1 MQKISEKNV
10 ASLWKSG
17 RLWRFQ
23 DDMGNDV
30 EVVCPGRETTKPG
43 CDFQDVVISVNREK
57 LVGDVELHL
66 SSDLWQKH
74 GHHIN
79 PAYNGIIL
87 HVAMWQRGSLP
98 VKLETGLAVPTVI
111 LSGYI
116 TERSLSKQRSG
127 RSLRHV
133 CPAPAR
139 KVPAEIKRILMQ
151 AGMQRFS
158 IKSSKYATAVA
169 DRGAEQA
176 LFKGICRALG
186 YSRNTAPFE
195 ELADRL
201 PADLIMDQ
209 GEGSLVKMQ
218 AMLIGAAGLLPS
230 QGGFPHAQHCP
241 VKNSKDIEK
250 AWANCSIKPFPLSS
264 SDWTFS
270 YLRPGNHPLKRL
282 IYLSR
287 LLQAYEITG
296 LSAGFAGLVESAPP
310 GRESTILEKGLL
322 IDAEVHLIGIGRARE
337 IALNQV
343 LPFLLARAVRDGNI
357 SLAARTINTYLNYRP
372 LPGNE
377 LLRYMKGQLR
387 MEQNKDLN
395 ACAQQ
400 GLLHIYHSFCRVKD
414 CSNCPL
420 FTRRSQGQG

>member
-17 RLWRFQ
+17 RLSRFQ

-43 CDFQDVVISVNREK
+43 CDFQDVVISINREK
-57 LVGDVELHL
+57 LVGDIELHL

-74 GHHIN
+74 GHHTN

-87 HVAMWQRGSLP
+87 HVAMWRRGSLP
-98 VKLETGLAVPTVI
+98 VKLETGLAVPTII

-127 RSLRHV
+127 RQLHHI
-133 CPAPAR
+133 CPASAR
-139 KVPAEIKRILMQ
+139 KVPAKIKRILMQ

-158 IKSSKYATAVA
+158 IKSSNYAAAITAL
-169 DRGAEQA
+169 GAEQT
-176 LFKGICRALG
+176 LYKGVCRALG

-195 ELADRL
+195 ALADRL
-201 PADLIMDQ
+201 PVDLVMNCKP
-209 GEGSLVKMQ
+209 GSLVSKQ
-218 AMLIGAAGLLPS
+218 AMLIGTAGLLPS
-230 QGGFPHAQHCP
+230 QGASLCAALSGEA
-241 VKNSKDIEK
+241 VEGIEK
-250 AWANCSIKPFPLSS
+250 EWANFIAKPSPLSP
-264 SDWTFS
+264 SDWSFS
-270 YLRPGNHPLKRL
+270 YLRPGNHPLNRL
-282 IYLSR
+282 VYLGR

-296 LSAGFAGLVESAPP
+296 LFGGFTDLIEKAPP
-310 GRESTILEKGLL
+310 GREAVCLEKGLF
-322 IDAEVHLIGIGRARE
+322 IDGGSHLIGVGRAME

-343 LPFLLARAVRDGNI
+343 LPFLLACAVQHGDI

-372 LPGNE
+372 LPDNE

-387 MEQNKDLN
+387 LEESKDLN
-395 ACAQQ
+395 ACVQQ
-400 GLLHIYHSFCRVKD
+400 GLLHIYHSFCRAKD

-420 FTRRSQGQG
+420 FTRRSQARG

>member
-17 RLWRFQ
+17 RLSHFH
-23 DDMGNDV
+23 DDMGNEV

-57 LVGDVELHL
+57 LVGDIELHL

-74 GHHIN
+74 GHHTN

-111 LSGYI
+111 LSSYI
-116 TERSLSKQRSG
+116 TERSLSEQGSG
-127 RSLRHV
+127 RQLHRI
-133 CPAPAR
+133 CPVSAR
-139 KVPAEIKRILMQ
+139 KVPAKIKRVLMQ

-158 IKSSKYATAVA
+158 IKSSRYAAA
-169 DRGAEQA
+169 MAGHGAEQA
-176 LFKGICRALG
+176 LYKGICRALG

-195 ELADRL
+195 ALADSL
-201 PADLIMDQ
+201 PVNLITEHC
-209 GEGSLVKMQ
+209 EGSLVGKQ
-218 AMLIGAAGLLPS
+218 AILIGTAGLLPS
-230 QGGFPHAQHCP
+230 QGASLCAASSCEALED
-241 VKNSKDIEK
+241 VERE
-250 AWANCSIKPFPLSS
+250 WANFSTGPSPMSR
-264 SDWTFS
+264 SDWSFS

-282 IYLSR
+282 VYLSH
-287 LLQAYEITG
+287 LLQRYEGTG
-296 LSAGFAGLVESAPP
+296 LSGGLARLVESAPP
-310 GRESTILEKGLL
+310 GREAIFLEKGLL
-322 IDAEVHLIGIGRARE
+322 IDAGSHLIGTGRARE

-343 LPFLLARAVRDGNI
+343 LPFLLARAVRDGDI
-357 SLAARTINTYLNYRP
+357 SLAARAINTYLNYRP
-372 LPGNE
+372 LPENE

-387 MEQNKDLN
+387 MEESKGLN
-395 ACAQQ
+395 ACVQQ
-400 GLLHIYHSFCRVKD
+400 GLLHVYHSFCRAKD

-420 FTRRSQGQG
+420 FTRRSQGRG